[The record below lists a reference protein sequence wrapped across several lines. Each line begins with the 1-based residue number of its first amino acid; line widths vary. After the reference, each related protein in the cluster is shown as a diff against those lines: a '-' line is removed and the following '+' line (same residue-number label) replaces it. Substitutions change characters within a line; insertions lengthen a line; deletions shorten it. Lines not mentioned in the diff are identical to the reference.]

1 MELQT
6 PCPTNISQVTV
17 TSIFVMESSQEL
29 PDAIYEETT
38 SPAHFILQVN
48 GVSVAINQYS
58 YHSGHLEQAP
68 FFNLSPK
75 SGYLPTALLS
85 WFWSNIV
92 PFGS

>member
-29 PDAIYEETT
+29 PDTIYEETT

-48 GVSVAINQYS
+48 GVSVAINQNS

-68 FFNLSPK
+68 FLTYLLSPA
-75 SGYLPTALLS
+75 TIQLLC
-85 WFWSNIV
+85 
-92 PFGS
+92 

>member
-68 FFNLSPK
+68 CLNLSGLSPALK
-75 SGYLPTALLS
+75 SGYLSTAL
-85 WFWSNIV
+85 
-92 PFGS
+92 